1 MLVLYFILAAVGG
14 YLLGSIPFGLVL
26 TKAAGLGDIR
36 SIGSGNIGATNVLRT
51 GRKDL
56 ALATLVLDAG
66 KAGIALF
73 LARLIAGGDAQYQ
86 IEFGLVAGF
95 AAFIGHCYPVWL
107 KFKGGKGVATYFGL
121 LLVGMPPLGVVIGIT
136 WLAVAMMFR
145 ISSLAALASVTLA
158 PILALVGGYS
168 TPEIVCLVALAA
180 LIFWRHSANIAR
192 LRAGTE
198 PRMGGK
204 KDAPAEEAAVA
215 VAGAAA
221 ATVAAVEPAPAPEPH
236 PEPTPPADPTPEA

>member
-1 MLVLYFILAAVGG
+1 VLLFYFILAAVGG

-36 SIGSGNIGATNVLRT
+36 QIGSGNIGATNVLRT

-73 LARLIAGGDAQYQ
+73 LARLLAGNDTPYQ
-86 IEFGLVAGF
+86 IELGLVAGF
-95 AAFIGHCYPVWL
+95 AAFIGHCYPAWL
-107 KFKGGKGVATYFGL
+107 QFKGGKGVATYFGL
-121 LLVGMPPLGVVIGIT
+121 LLVGMPPLGIVIGIT

-145 ISSLAALASVTLA
+145 ISSLAALVSVTLA
-158 PILALVGGYS
+158 PVLALVGGYS
-168 TPEIVCLVALAA
+168 PAEVVCLVALAA

-198 PRMGGK
+198 PRMGDKK
-204 KDAPAEEAAVA
+204 KDEAPVAAVA
-215 VAGAAA
+215 
-221 ATVAAVEPAPAPEPH
+221 TPAPAPVIAEAA
-236 PEPTPPADPTPEA
+236 PEPTDPEPAPEPKPEA